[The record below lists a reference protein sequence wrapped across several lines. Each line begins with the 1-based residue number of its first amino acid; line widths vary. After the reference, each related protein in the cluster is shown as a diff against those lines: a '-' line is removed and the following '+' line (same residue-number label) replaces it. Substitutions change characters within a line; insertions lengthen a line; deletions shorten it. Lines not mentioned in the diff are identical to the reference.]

1 MVGTIPILR
10 IGKTLLASVQVDLH
24 DRIADAFQQDVVSA
38 IEDASAKG
46 LVIDITAL
54 QVVDTYVARV
64 LVETGRMAALMG
76 VRTVLVGMQPEVAAT
91 LVRMGFPTEG
101 VHSTA
106 LDLEDG
112 LAALGF
118 ALMPCEQKR
127 T

>member
-1 MVGTIPILR
+1 MVGAIPILR
-10 IGKTLLASVQVDLH
+10 IGPTLLASVQIDLH
-24 DRIADAFQQDVVSA
+24 DQIAEGFQQDVVSA
-38 IEDASAKG
+38 IEGSRAKG

-54 QVVDTYVARV
+54 HTVDTYVARV

-106 LDLEDG
+106 LDLEEG
-112 LAALGF
+112 LAALGW
-118 ALMPCEQKR
+118 ALVPSG
-127 T
+127 